1 MDVLACYSIA
11 MNKSAELDYIKEK
24 SLPELKR
31 AGVLKSAIF
40 GSFAR
45 GDANKES
52 DIDFLVELPKGASLV
67 DFIRLKQSLEF
78 SLGKRVDL
86 VTYRSI
92 SKFLKDKIMRDQMPL
107 L

>member
-1 MDVLACYSIA
+1 MT
-11 MNKSAELDYIKEK
+11 NSAELSYIKEK
-24 SLPELKR
+24 SLPELKK

-45 GDANKES
+45 GDANKKS
-52 DIDFLVELPKGASLV
+52 DVDFLVELPKSASLV
-67 DFIRLKQSLEF
+67 DFIRLKQSLES

-92 SKFLKDKIMRDQMPL
+92 SKFLKNKILRRQIQL
-107 L
+107 F